1 MYISDESAWWTDSD
15 KKCHFSQGLSVN
27 MAKNG
32 QNRQNM
38 ANIAQNM
45 ANFGDSSASPPK

>member
-1 MYISDESAWWTDSD
+1 MKALDERIPI
-15 KKCHFSQGLSVN
+15 KKYFSLGLSVN

-45 ANFGDSSASPPK
+45 ANFGDSSASPTT